1 MRDNLSFLVENR
13 KSVLKMT
20 DDDSWSGQTLQL
32 LIVKSTKK
40 KSVETLSFVQLKNY
54 YYCDGDQHLLKDV
67 SFCADYGFPKNL
79 LII

>member
-1 MRDNLSFLVENR
+1 MRDDLSFLVENR

-32 LIVKSTKK
+32 LIVKSTNK
-40 KSVETLSFVQLKNY
+40 KSVETLYFVQLKNY

-79 LII
+79 LKI